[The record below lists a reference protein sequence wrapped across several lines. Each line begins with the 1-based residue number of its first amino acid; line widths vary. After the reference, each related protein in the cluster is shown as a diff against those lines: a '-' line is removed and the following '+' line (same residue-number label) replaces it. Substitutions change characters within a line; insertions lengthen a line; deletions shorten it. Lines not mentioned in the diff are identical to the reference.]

1 MAQYIYTMN
10 RVSKVVPPKR
20 VILRDISLSFFPGA
34 KIGVLGLNGSGKST
48 LLKIMAGI
56 DKNIDG
62 EARAQPGIHIGYL
75 PQEPELNDAH
85 TVRAA
90 VMEGVGETFQK
101 LERFNAISEKFAEP
115 LSDEQMNAL
124 LEEQAKLQ
132 DAIDAAGAW
141 ELERKLEIAAD
152 ALRLPPWD
160 ALIGKLSGGEKRR
173 VALCRLLL
181 SAPDML
187 LLDEP
192 TNHLDA
198 ESVAWLERYLEEYP
212 STVIAVTHDRYFLDN
227 VAEWILELDRGHGIP
242 WQGNYSSWLE
252 QKDARLKQEER
263 SQEGPRK
270 MLEKELEWVRSN
282 PKARQ
287 AKSKAR
293 LQRFEELS
301 SQEFQRRNETN
312 EIYIPPGERLGDVV
326 IEVKNLCKAFGDRV
340 LMDNLNF
347 SLPPGSI
354 VGIIGPNGAGKTTL
368 FRMLTGQEKP
378 DSGEV
383 RIGPSVKLAY
393 VDQSRQQLD
402 DKKSV
407 WQEISGGLDVIK
419 VGNYETPSRGYVGR
433 FNFKGTTQQQ
443 LIGELSGGERNRV
456 HLAKVLKTGGNVLL
470 LDEPT
475 NDLDIETLRA
485 LEEAL
490 LSFPGCAVVISH
502 DRWFLDRIATHILA
516 FEGDSQVVFFE
527 GNYNEYAADY
537 QRRHGEDASQPHRIK
552 YKKLTHQ

>member
-10 RVSKVVPPKR
+10 RVGKVVPPKR

-48 LLKIMAGI
+48 LLKIMGGI
-56 DKNIDG
+56 DTNYEG
-62 EARAQPGIHIGYL
+62 EARAQTGIKVGYL
-75 PQEPELNDAH
+75 PQEPELDPNKD
-85 TVRAA
+85 VRSV
-90 VMEGVGETFQK
+90 VMEGLGGAFGQVA
-101 LERFNAISEKFAEP
+101 RFNEISDRFADPELDP
-115 LSDEQMNAL
+115 DEMNKL
-124 LEEQAKLQ
+124 LEEQATLQ
-132 DAIDAAGAW
+132 DAIDAAGGW

-160 ALIGKLSGGEKRR
+160 AIINKLSGGEKRR

-198 ESVAWLERYLEEYP
+198 ESISWLEKYLEAYP

-242 WQGNYSSWLE
+242 YEGNYSTWLE
-252 QKDARLKQEER
+252 QKGARLAAEER
-263 SQEGPRK
+263 TNEGLRK
-270 MLEKELEWVRSN
+270 QLAAELEWVRTS
-282 PKARQ
+282 PKGRRAKNKSRVARY
-287 AKSKAR
+287 
-293 LQRFEELS
+293 EELAS
-301 SQEFQRRNETN
+301 REFQERNETN

-326 IEVKNLCKAFGDRV
+326 IEATNLRKAYGDR
-340 LMDNLNF
+340 LLFDNLNF
-347 SLPPGSI
+347 NLPAGGI

-368 FRMLTGQEKP
+368 FRMMSGLEKP
-378 DSGEV
+378 DSGQM
-383 RIGPSVKLAY
+383 RMGPSVKLAY
-393 VDQSRQQLD
+393 VDQSRQTLN
-402 DKKSV
+402 DKNTV
-407 WQEISGGLDVIK
+407 WQEISGGLDMIK

-433 FNFKGTTQQQ
+433 FNFKGTGQQQ
-443 LIGELSGGERNRV
+443 VIGELSGGERNRV
-456 HLAKVLKTGGNVLL
+456 HLAKVLKSGGNVLM

-475 NDLDIETLRA
+475 NDLDVETLRA

-490 LSFPGCAVVISH
+490 LAFPGCAVVISH

-516 FEGDSQVVFFE
+516 FEGNSEVVWFE
-527 GNYNEYAADY
+527 GNFQDY
-537 QRRHGEDASQPHRIK
+537 MEDLKRRKGEEATQPHRIK
-552 YKKLTHQ
+552 YKPLTR

>member
-10 RVSKVVPPKR
+10 RVGKVVPPKR

-48 LLKIMAGI
+48 LLKIMGGI
-56 DKNIDG
+56 DTNFEG
-62 EARAQPGIHIGYL
+62 EARAQAGIKVGYL
-75 PQEPELNDAH
+75 PQEPQLDPDKD
-85 TVRAA
+85 VRSV
-90 VMEGVGETFQK
+90 VMEGLGGAFAQVA
-101 LERFNAISEKFAEP
+101 RFNEISDRFAEP
-115 LSDEQMNAL
+115 MDDDEMNKL

-132 DAIDAAGAW
+132 DAIDAVGGW

-160 ALIGKLSGGEKRR
+160 AIINKLSGGEKRR

-198 ESVAWLERYLEEYP
+198 ESIAWLEKYLEAYP

-242 WQGNYSSWLE
+242 YQGNYSTWLE
-252 QKDARLKQEER
+252 QKGARLAAEER
-263 SQEGPRK
+263 TNEGLRK
-270 MLEKELEWVRSN
+270 QLAAELEWVRTS
-282 PKARQ
+282 PKGRRAKNKSRVARY
-287 AKSKAR
+287 
-293 LQRFEELS
+293 EELAS
-301 SQEFQRRNETN
+301 REFQERNETN
-312 EIYIPPGERLGDVV
+312 EIYIPPGERLGDLV
-326 IEVKNLCKAFGDRV
+326 IAASNLRKSYGDR
-340 LMDNLNF
+340 LLIDNLNF
-347 SLPPGSI
+347 NLPAGGI

-368 FRMLTGQEKP
+368 FRMMSGLEKP
-378 DSGEV
+378 DSGEI
-383 RIGPSVKLAY
+383 RMGPSVKLAY
-393 VDQSRQQLD
+393 VDQSRQSLN
-402 DKKSV
+402 DKNTV
-407 WQEISGGLDVIK
+407 WQEISGGLDMIK

-433 FNFKGTTQQQ
+433 FNFKGTGQQQ
-443 LIGELSGGERNRV
+443 SIGELSGGERNRV
-456 HLAKVLKTGGNVLL
+456 HLAKVLKSGGNVLM

-475 NDLDIETLRA
+475 NDLDVETLRA

-490 LSFPGCAVVISH
+490 LAYPGCAVVISH

-516 FEGDSQVVFFE
+516 FEGNSEVVWFE
-527 GNYNEYAADY
+527 GNFQDY
-537 QRRHGEDASQPHRIK
+537 MEDLKRRKGEEATQPHRIK
-552 YKKLTHQ
+552 YKPLTR